1 MLQLTFLKWI
11 KSKQKREA
19 THLVDLSL
27 DRTILHQFTIALRLT
42 NFLNKIEHAHTEIT
56 KQSEENKQKS

>member
-1 MLQLTFLKWI
+1 MLQLTLKKLI
-11 KSKQKREA
+11 KSKQKREG

-27 DRTILHQFTIALRLT
+27 ERTIPHQFTIALRLT

-56 KQSEENKQKS
+56 KQPEENKQKS